1 MSDNAKQMKLKTG
14 SGVFYYVNRPGDIFG
29 LPAAL
34 GTGLLIKAEITTK

>member
-14 SGVFYYVNRPGDIFG
+14 SGVFYVIRPGDIFG

-34 GTGLLIKAEITTK
+34 GAGQLIKAEITTK